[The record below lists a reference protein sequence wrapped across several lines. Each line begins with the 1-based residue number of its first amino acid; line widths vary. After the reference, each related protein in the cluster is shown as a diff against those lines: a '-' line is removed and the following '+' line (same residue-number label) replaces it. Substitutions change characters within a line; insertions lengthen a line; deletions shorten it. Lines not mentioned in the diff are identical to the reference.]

1 MGKKSGIIRPLTNR
15 WTVMSLKQEYKTK
28 IIPELHN
35 QLGYKSIM
43 SVPRLSKVS
52 LNMGVGQA
60 TTDKKILDYA
70 VGDLE
75 KIAGQ
80 KPVVTLSR
88 RSEAG
93 FKIRE
98 GWPIGAKVTLRNDN
112 MFQFLERFIY
122 IACPKIR
129 DFRGFSIKAFDGQGN
144 YNIGIKEQIIFNE
157 IRYDQID
164 TLRGLN
170 ITIVT
175 SSKSDRDAYKL
186 LRALQFPFFDSFKED
201 KE

>member
-1 MGKKSGIIRPLTNR
+1 MT
-15 WTVMSLKQEYKTK
+15 LKQQYKNT
-28 IIPELHN
+28 ILPQLHKE
-35 QLGYKSIM
+35 LGYKSNM
-43 SVPRLSKVS
+43 AVPRLVKVT
-52 LNMGVGQA
+52 LNMGVGAA

-70 VGDLE
+70 VGDLT

-98 GWPIGAKVTLRNDN
+98 GWPIGAKVTLRGDN
-112 MFQFLERFIY
+112 MFHFLERFVT

-129 DFRGFSIKAFDGQGN
+129 DFRGFTVKSFDGKGN
-144 YNIGIKEQIIFNE
+144 FNIGIKEQIIFNE

-164 TLRGLN
+164 TLRGMN
-170 ITIVT
+170 ISITMNA
-175 SSKSDRDAYKL
+175 KSDRDAHKL
-186 LRALQFPFFDSFKED
+186 LKALNFPFRDAFKEE

>member
-1 MGKKSGIIRPLTNR
+1 MT
-15 WTVMSLKQEYKTK
+15 LKQQYKDT
-28 IIPELHN
+28 ILPQLHKE
-35 QLGYKSIM
+35 LGYKSNM
-43 SVPRLSKVS
+43 AVPRLQKVT
-52 LNMGVGQA
+52 LNMGVGAA

-70 VGDLE
+70 VGDLT
-75 KIAGQ
+75 KIASQ

-98 GWPIGAKVTLRNDN
+98 GWPIGAKVTLRGDN
-112 MFQFLERFIY
+112 MFDFLERFIT

-129 DFRGFSIKAFDGQGN
+129 DFRGFTVKSFDGKGN
-144 YNIGIKEQIIFNE
+144 FNIGIKEQIIFNE

-170 ITIVT
+170 VSITMKA
-175 SSKSDRDAYKL
+175 KSDKDAYKL
-186 LRALQFPFFDSFKED
+186 LKALNFPFRDAFKEE

>member
-1 MGKKSGIIRPLTNR
+1 MT
-15 WTVMSLKQEYKTK
+15 LKQQYKDTILPK
-28 IIPELHN
+28 LHKE
-35 QLGYKSIM
+35 LGYKSNM
-43 SVPRLSKVS
+43 AVPRLQKVT
-52 LNMGVGQA
+52 LNMGVGAA
-60 TTDKKILDYA
+60 TTDKKVLDFA
-70 VGDLE
+70 VSDLT
-75 KIAGQ
+75 KIACQ

-98 GWPIGAKVTLRNDN
+98 GWPIGAKVTLRGDN
-112 MFQFLERFIY
+112 MFEFLERFIT

-129 DFRGFSIKAFDGQGN
+129 DFRGFTVKSFDGKGN
-144 YNIGIKEQIIFNE
+144 FNIGIKEQIIFNE

-170 ITIVT
+170 ISITMRA
-175 SSKSDRDAYKL
+175 KSDRDAYKL
-186 LRALQFPFFDSFKED
+186 LKALNFPFRDAFKEE

>member
-1 MGKKSGIIRPLTNR
+1 MT
-15 WTVMSLKQEYKTK
+15 LKQQYKDTVL
-28 IIPELHN
+28 PQLHKE
-35 QLGYKSIM
+35 LGYKSNM
-43 SVPRLSKVS
+43 AVPRLQKVT
-52 LNMGVGQA
+52 LNMGVGAA

-70 VGDLE
+70 VGDLT
-75 KIAGQ
+75 KIACQ

-98 GWPIGAKVTLRNDN
+98 GWPIGAKVTLRGDN
-112 MFQFLERFIY
+112 MFDFLERFIT

-129 DFRGFSIKAFDGQGN
+129 DFRGFTVKSFDGKGN
-144 YNIGIKEQIIFNE
+144 FNIGIKEQIIFNE

-170 ITIVT
+170 ISITMKA
-175 SSKSDRDAYKL
+175 KSDRDAFKL
-186 LRALQFPFFDSFKED
+186 LKALNFPFRDAFKE
-201 KE
+201 ETE